1 MTDDPRVSF
10 RAAYERFPVAIKGAF
25 VLRGAD
31 GLPHQVK
38 IASAR
43 AAECSG
49 RMAHPLPLDG
59 SIVEAAPTLD
69 TFVPFEV
76 PTLDLEPGWYRLEC
90 EAFIDGDPVTI
101 HPGKRFAIAW
111 PRGQVRRGT
120 VDVHKKIGSIAVETL
135 ECLGDSVRI
144 TYAGSDLPALRLK
157 VDGGS
162 HAILESTHDDD
173 AGSGSIFAYPV
184 LRRQERLS
192 IEIRGETPLE
202 IALP

>member
-1 MTDDPRVSF
+1 MTSDPRVSF
-10 RAAYERFPVAIKGAF
+10 RAAYEKFPVALKGAF

-43 AAECSG
+43 AAESSG
-49 RMAHPLPLDG
+49 GTAHRIPLDG

-76 PTLDLEPGWYRLEC
+76 PILDLEAGWYQLEC
-90 EAFIDGDPVTI
+90 EVVIDGDPVTI
-101 HPGKRFAIAW
+101 LPGERFLIAW

-120 VDVHKKIGSIAVETL
+120 VEVHRKVGSIAVETL
-135 ECLGDSVRI
+135 ECLGDSIRI
-144 TYAGSDLPALRLK
+144 SYAGSEQPTARLK
-157 VDGGS
+157 VDGS
-162 HAILESTHDDD
+162 NHVVLEMTHDDE
-173 AGSGSIFAYPV
+173 AGSGEIVAYPV

-192 IEIRGETPLE
+192 IEIRGEPPLE
-202 IALP
+202 LALP

>member
-1 MTDDPRVSF
+1 MTSDPRVSF

-49 RMAHPLPLDG
+49 RTAHQIPLEG
-59 SIVEAAPTLD
+59 SIVEIAPTID

-76 PTLDLEPGWYRLEC
+76 PILDLEAGWYRLEC
-90 EAFIDGDPVTI
+90 EALIDGDPVTI
-101 HPGKRFAIAW
+101 FPGDRFLIAW
-111 PRGQVRRGT
+111 PRGQVRRGS
-120 VDVHKKIGSIAVETL
+120 VEVHRKIGSIAVEML
-135 ECLGDSVRI
+135 ECLGDSVKI
-144 TYAGSDLPALRLK
+144 TYAGSEQPTLRVK
-157 VDGGS
+157 VDGSS
-162 HAILESTHDDD
+162 HVLLETSHDDER
-173 AGSGSIFAYPV
+173 GSGVIVGYPV

-192 IEIRGETPLE
+192 IEVRGETPLE
-202 IALP
+202 VTLP